1 MKKYR
6 DIAGD
11 AGSNVLGQVSTQQ
24 ERLRARMAR
33 IRFKVAV
40 LSGKGGVG
48 KSVIVANLAAAFSK
62 RGMQVGVLDAD
73 INGPSQAK
81 MLGVRGQRLDFQAE
95 GVKPAR
101 GPLGMRVVSMD
112 LFLPSDETPVLWSG
126 PTEGEGYFWRGAME
140 VTTLREFLADT
151 DWGELDLLLLDLPP
165 GTDRIPNLLS
175 LLPELHGVIIV
186 TLPSE
191 VSQFIVGKSVT
202 VAKQILRAPV
212 LGIIE
217 NMAAHLCSH
226 CGAEETLFT
235 GTDSSRMAERL
246 SVPFLG
252 RVPFDPMLTRC
263 ADEGTPVL
271 LSCPAAPASKALS
284 QIAAKVGEALRL
296 PPALLDAKEIR

>member
-1 MKKYR
+1 VKKYR

-11 AGSNVLGQVSTQQ
+11 AGSNLLGQVSTQQ
-24 ERLRARMAR
+24 ERLRARMAK

-48 KSVIVANLAAAFSK
+48 KSVIVANLAAAFSQ

-81 MLGVRGQRLDFQAE
+81 MLGVRGQRLEFQAE
-95 GVKPAR
+95 GMKPAR

-112 LFLPSDETPVLWSG
+112 LFLPTDETPVLWSG

-191 VSQFIVGKSVT
+191 ISQLIVGKSVT
-202 VAKQILRAPV
+202 VAKEIMKAPV

-217 NMAAHLCSH
+217 NMAAHLCSR
-226 CGAEETLFT
+226 CGAEEPLFT
-235 GTDSSRMAERL
+235 GNDSRRMAERL

-252 RVPFDPMLTRC
+252 RVPFDPMLTQS
-263 ADEGTPVL
+263 ADDGTPVL
-271 LSCPAAPASKALS
+271 LSYPTAPASRALS

-296 PPALLDAKEIR
+296 PPAWLDAKEIR

>member
-1 MKKYR
+1 VKTYR

-11 AGSNVLGQVSTQQ
+11 AGSNILGQVNARQ

-33 IRFKVAV
+33 IRYTVAV

-48 KSVIVANLAAAFSK
+48 KSIIVANLAAAFGK
-62 RGMQVGVLDAD
+62 RGLQVGVLDAD

-81 MLGVRGQRLDFQAE
+81 MLGVREQRLDFRPE
-95 GVKPAR
+95 GVKPAQ
-101 GPLGMRVVSMD
+101 GPLGIRVLSMD
-112 LFLPSDETPVLWSG
+112 LFLPTDGTPVLWRG
-126 PTEGEGYFWRGAME
+126 PAEAEGYFWRGAME
-140 VTTLREFLADT
+140 VATLREFLADT

-165 GTDRIPNLLS
+165 GTDRIPNLLP

-191 VSQFIVGKSVT
+191 ISQLIVAKSVT
-202 VAKQILRAPV
+202 VAKDILKAPV

-217 NMAAHLCSH
+217 NMASHLCSH
-226 CGAEETLFT
+226 CGVEERLFPNQ
-235 GTDSSRMAERL
+235 DSAHMAERL

-252 RVPFDPMLTRC
+252 RVPFDPCLTRC

-271 LSCPAAPASKALS
+271 LSHPTSPAAKALAE
-284 QIAAKVGEALRL
+284 IAARVGVALRL
-296 PPALLDAKEIR
+296 PPGPLEGKEGR

>member
-11 AGSNVLGQVSTQQ
+11 AGSNVLGQVGTQQ

-126 PTEGEGYFWRGAME
+126 PAEEEGYFWRGAME
-140 VTTLREFLADT
+140 VATLREFLADA

-165 GTDRIPNLLS
+165 GTDRIPNLLP
-175 LLPELHGVIIV
+175 LLPELHGVIVV

-202 VAKQILRAPV
+202 VAKEILKAPV

-217 NMAAHLCSH
+217 NMAGHLCSR
-226 CGAEETLFT
+226 CGAEEPLFT
-235 GTDSSRMAERL
+235 GNDSRRMAERL
-246 SVPFLG
+246 AVPFLG
-252 RVPFDPMLTRC
+252 RVPFDPILTRS
-263 ADEGTPVL
+263 ADDGTPAL
-271 LSCPAAPASKALS
+271 LSYPTAPASKALS
-284 QIAAKVGEALRL
+284 QIAAKVGKALRL
-296 PPALLDAKEIR
+296 PPALLDTEEIQ